1 MNNKNVLSYEDV
13 NQSLELEI
21 FGLKFDLIVDE
32 SYMKRLMNLNG
43 DLKNANELEVIEQS
57 IDEILGEGSYSKI
70 KDKYKKDMKK
80 DIDVMAWTQVI
91 TFIALKLSEY
101 FNEIEEK
108 SNKIKNINR
117 YNNNNRSSRRNN
129 YKNRNNYNRRY

>member
-1 MNNKNVLSYEDV
+1 MDNKNVLSYEDV

-21 FGLKFDLIVDE
+21 FGLKFDLTVDE
-32 SYMKRLMNLNG
+32 SYMKRLMKLDG

-57 IDEILGEGSYSKI
+57 VDEILGEGSYSKI
-70 KDKYKKDMKK
+70 KDKYKKDTKK

-91 TFIALKLSEY
+91 TFIALQLSEY
-101 FNEIEEK
+101 FNKIEEK

>member
-1 MNNKNVLSYEDV
+1 MDNKNVLSYEDV

-21 FGLKFDLIVDE
+21 FGLKFDLTVDE
-32 SYMKRLMNLNG
+32 SYMKRLMNLDG

-91 TFIALKLSEY
+91 TFIALQLSEY
-101 FNEIEEK
+101 FDKIEEK
-108 SNKIKNINR
+108 SNKLKNINR